1 MELDPTQWDWDL
13 MIFLNNSSPDALN
26 PFWTFV
32 THTEHWIPFYIFLLV
47 LFFYKVSY
55 QKAILGIVFLLLS
68 VGFTH
73 FLTELTKFLVQRDR
87 PNITEDIM
95 SSLKILYEPTN
106 FSFFSG
112 HASTSFAATVFVYLI
127 LKSRFKYIGL
137 IFIWP
142 ILFSLS
148 RIFVGVHFPSDIFV
162 GAFVGTIIAI
172 VCTKLY
178 YSSEN
183 RFLSVGNQDNT

>member
-13 MIFLNNSSPDALN
+13 MVFLNNLSPNSLDS
-26 PFWTFV
+26 FWAFV
-32 THTEHWIPFYIFLLV
+32 TQTEYWIPFYIFLLS
-47 LFFYKVSY
+47 LFFYKVHF
-55 QKAILGIVFLLLS
+55 KKGMLGILLLILC

-73 FLTELTKFLVQRDR
+73 LLTELTKYLVQRDR

-95 SSLKILYEPTN
+95 SSLKILYEPSN

-112 HASTSFAATVFVYLI
+112 HASTSFAATVFVYLV
-127 LKSRFKYIGL
+127 LKPRFKYIGL

-148 RIFVGVHFPSDIFV
+148 RIFVGVHFPSDIIV

-172 VCTKLY
+172 VSSKLY
-178 YSSEN
+178 LNLEY
-183 RFLSVGNQDNT
+183 RVLRVGD